1 MKVLVIPDV
10 HLKPWMFEQAAVL
23 MRAKQADRAV
33 CLMDIPDDWGKE
45 YDIALYE
52 QTYDAA
58 IDFAKEFPETAWCYG
73 NHDLSYLW
81 HRLESGYSSMAAY
94 TVQRKL
100 LDLRDT
106 LTENN
111 PICYVQKIDN
121 VLFSHAGVLDYFAE
135 SVVPKAK
142 YHDVEAVVAAINEL
156 GPNEMWNDASPI
168 WIRPQHSNMRLYK
181 PRKLLQVAYTEINPL
196 WAVVPF
202 VLSIYHFEKNN
213 SSIFRR
219 RIIVFFYWRK
229 HMLKIMGKA
238 QASGRNYGQKIISNL
253 HF

>member
-23 MRAKQADRAV
+23 MRAKKADCAV

-106 LTENN
+106 LPENN

-121 VLFSHAGVLDYFAE
+121 VLFSHAGVLERALYRKQNIMTWRQWWRPLTN
-135 SVVPKAK
+135 SVQTKCGTMPRLSGS
-142 YHDVEAVVAAINEL
+142 DPSI
-156 GPNEMWNDASPI
+156 PI
-168 WIRPQHSNMRLYK
+168 CGCISR
-181 PRKLLQVAYTEINPL
+181 
-196 WAVVPF
+196 
-202 VLSIYHFEKNN
+202 
-213 SSIFRR
+213 
-219 RIIVFFYWRK
+219 
-229 HMLKIMGKA
+229 G
-238 QASGRNYGQKIISNL
+238 NYCR
-253 HF
+253 